1 MVKTKTLIFTCFLN
15 MIMCD
20 VFGNSYYN
28 GLFFNPRF
36 LFLITDIETIKPS
49 RAAAT
54 KVIINARYMD
64 ETLLDL
70 WWSELLQLFMFS
82 DGLLAQRARL
92 FKKLLT
98 YASFSNCAG
107 ILRIKWLEERL
118 SKVASGGQARV
129 VFGQKVS
136 LTSPTL

>member
-70 WWSELLQLFMFS
+70 
-82 DGLLAQRARL
+82 
-92 FKKLLT
+92 
-98 YASFSNCAG
+98 
-107 ILRIKWLEERL
+107 
-118 SKVASGGQARV
+118 
-129 VFGQKVS
+129 
-136 LTSPTL
+136 

>member
-1 MVKTKTLIFTCFLN
+1 

-70 WWSELLQLFMFS
+70 
-82 DGLLAQRARL
+82 
-92 FKKLLT
+92 
-98 YASFSNCAG
+98 
-107 ILRIKWLEERL
+107 
-118 SKVASGGQARV
+118 
-129 VFGQKVS
+129 
-136 LTSPTL
+136 